1 MKVPSLLSDPF
12 LLLTGAQPIRRSERR
27 PGLSAAGVPGAG
39 LDSGCAGVG
48 GRDAGARAGGGA
60 GEKRSGGARRPA
72 RRGRARWEGGDPRG
86 ADFPCP
92 KPGRRRGGCRLCVC
106 TTPGGHLRSRAPGAH
121 GALTNNLGSQG
132 SQGPHV
138 LSPSAEAET
147 EQTSRSSRIKPGH
160 TSTEKTKRL
169 SFF

>member
-27 PGLSAAGVPGAG
+27 PGLAAAGVPGAG

-60 GEKRSGGARRPA
+60 GEEGSGGARRWA
-72 RRGRARWEGGDPRG
+72 RRWAGQVGGWG
-86 ADFPCP
+86 T
-92 KPGRRRGGCRLCVC
+92 PGRGLSFPAAWETPGGCRRCVC
-106 TTPGGHLRSRAPGAH
+106 PTLGGHLRSRAPGAH
-121 GALTNNLGSQG
+121 GALTNNLGSQR

-147 EQTSRSSRIKPGH
+147 EQTSRSSLIKPGH

-169 SFF
+169 